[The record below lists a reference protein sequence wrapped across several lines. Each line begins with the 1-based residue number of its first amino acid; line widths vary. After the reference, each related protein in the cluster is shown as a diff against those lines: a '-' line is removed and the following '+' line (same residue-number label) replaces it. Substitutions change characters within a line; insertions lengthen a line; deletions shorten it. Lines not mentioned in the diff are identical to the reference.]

1 MARPPMPLGSW
12 GNIRRT
18 RVGGKRWMA
27 DALFRD
33 YDGRTRR
40 VERRADTGPQAEKL
54 LKEHLLTRSR
64 AGRLGEIRAETHV
77 RDVGN
82 LWLEGLREE
91 GRAAATLQSYAD
103 TLRLHV
109 IPALGLLQVREVTV
123 GVSDRFLVTVKNTAG
138 PSAARHAR
146 TVLSG
151 LMGLAARHEAVRA
164 NPVRDV
170 SKIVIERDDAR
181 SLLLEEVRTLRAGLR
196 VDPVA
201 VGRDLPD
208 LVDFMLGTGLR
219 IGETLA
225 VTESALDLVTG
236 QVEVRGTVQRIKDK
250 GLVIQPKPKTRK
262 GWRRL
267 HLPPWLIEVMK
278 QRPAIDNEWG
288 VVFVSQ
294 QGKLRERSNTNAD
307 IREALDPLGFGWVT
321 THTFRKTAATLLD
334 DGGLTVRE
342 IADQL
347 GHRRVSV
354 TQDTYFGRHQ
364 GSPKV
369 ADALDVIGRPATD
382 A

>member
-1 MARPPMPLGSW
+1 MPRPPLPLGSW
-12 GNIRRT
+12 GSIRRT
-18 RVGGKRWMA
+18 QVGPRRWMA
-27 DALFRD
+27 DTLFRD

-40 VERRADTGPQAEKL
+40 VERRASTGPQAEKL

-64 AGRLGEIRAETHV
+64 AGRLGEIKPETRV
-77 RDVGN
+77 KEVGE
-82 LWLEGLREE
+82 LWLAGLREE
-91 GRAAATLQSYAD
+91 GRASATLEAYSD

-109 IPALGLLQVREVTV
+109 VPALGLLQIREVSV
-123 GVSDRFLVTVKNTAG
+123 GVSDRFLVAVKKETG

-151 LMGLAARHEAVRA
+151 LMGLAARHEAVRG

-170 SKIVIERDDAR
+170 SKISTEKDDAR
-181 SLLLEEVRTLRAGLR
+181 SLLLDEVRRLRAGLR
-196 VDPVA
+196 ADRVA

-225 VTESALDLVTG
+225 VTSSALDLEAG
-236 QVEVRGTVQRIKDK
+236 QVEVRGTVQRIKGT

-278 QRPAIDNEWG
+278 ARTAVPNDWD
-288 VVFVSQ
+288 VVFPSQ

-307 IREALDPLGFGWVT
+307 VREALDPLGFGWVT

-334 DGGLTVRE
+334 EQGLTVRE

-369 ADALDVIGRPATD
+369 ADALDVIGRPASK
-382 A
+382 